1 MFLILRDEKYRRVL
15 NGERKE
21 KIKYVKEKD
30 GSKDERERERGRMPK
45 KVSGC
50 LDVGLNYHKKVSGH
64 LG

>member
-1 MFLILRDEKYRRVL
+1 VFLILRDEKYRRVL

-30 GSKDERERERGRMPK
+30 GSKDERERERGRMPE

>member
-30 GSKDERERERGRMPK
+30 GSKDERERGRMPER
-45 KVSGC
+45 VSGC